1 MIGDSEIE
9 AMEEMIQELQK
20 NLSAKRKEAHDSK
33 HKKLREALTAR
44 SKADEAVEKELKELG
59 YLMYFKNPWVI

>member
-9 AMEEMIQELQK
+9 AMEEMIKELQK
-20 NLSAKRKEAHDSK
+20 NLSAKRKEANDLK
-33 HKKLREALTAR
+33 HSKLREALAAR

-59 YLMYFKNPWVI
+59 YLMYFKNPWVV